1 MSSYSLLLPAL
12 GSLNMTPASIQ
23 GCGRLFQEA
32 LASNEAS
39 EAVRAWAEA
48 CRGSPASALL
58 LLYVANEAIQTT
70 FRRDRTYAEL
80 FLPLLPPAMQVAVA
94 ESRRP
99 GGKPALRE
107 KARNVAKTLG
117 DRGIYPKA
125 AVVRILSESDRDEP
139 LEWPDEQPPLPL
151 KEPVRSSPPANSSAA
166 SLKISPSLF
175 AAASAPAAAA
185 SAAPASSRP
194 KKRARA
200 NFDIDMAGAY
210 APPSLSSAS
219 SVAQAKAH
227 PADKLARAL
236 GKHTQAER
244 E

>member
-1 MSSYSLLLPAL
+1 MSSYSALLPAL
-12 GSLNMTPASIQ
+12 GSLNMTPASLQ

-32 LASNEAS
+32 LASNEAG

-48 CRGSPASALL
+48 CRGNPTSALL

-139 LEWPDEQPPLPL
+139 LEWPDEAPPLPL
-151 KEPVRSSPPANSSAA
+151 SEPVRYSPPAS